1 MPVYGL
7 IWPSLLVAL
16 LLIGT
21 PRSGSAACAGKDF
34 AAVVD
39 KSGAAL
45 RAFNAEA
52 LPKLQEKLKQLKIK
66 KGWNDADYKQKALYS
81 VRDERT
87 AKLDAEAEDLI
98 LKIDA
103 LGGPTKGAADCAKL
117 TQLETAGTEL
127 LAVMKAKSDHTL
139 GKLDAAIAGKKTTK
153 GASGP
158 KAEKAL
164 PKSIANSA
172 AQKWATQP
180 NPEASAKPP
189 VVTLEPGPSFAMLET
204 LPPDQAG
211 YTIDEIR
218 DISRGFFGTISTEL
232 GSVIE
237 YAFSR
242 AGRPDGYVLGTEGG
256 GAFLAGVRYGSG
268 TLYLHTGGSEKVFWH
283 GPSIG
288 YDFGGEG
295 SRTMFLI
302 YRLGGAPALY
312 RTFTGIDGSAY
323 FIGGVGITFLKGGP
337 VLMAPIRTGLGFRLG
352 ANIGYIRFTPRPTWN
367 PF

>member
-1 MPVYGL
+1 MRLEQLV
-7 IWPSLLVAL
+7 WPILLVAL
-16 LLIGT
+16 LFIGT
-21 PRSGSAACAGKDF
+21 SNSSMAACTEKDF
-34 AAVVD
+34 AAAVD

-52 LPKLQEKLKQLKIK
+52 LPKLQGKLKQLQAQN
-66 KGWNDADYKQKALYS
+66 GWSDGEYMEKALFS
-81 VRDERT
+81 VRDERS
-87 AKLDAEAEDLI
+87 ARLDAEAEDLI
-98 LKIDA
+98 LKIDV
-103 LGGPTKGAADCAKL
+103 LGGPTNGVADCSKL
-117 TQLETAGTEL
+117 AELVSAGDKL
-127 LAVMKAKSDHTL
+127 LAVMKEKSDRTL
-139 GKLDAAIAGKKTTK
+139 GRLDAAIAGKKVVK
-153 GASGP
+153 GDSDREARTG
-158 KAEKAL
+158 L
-164 PKSIANSA
+164 PKDVATST
-172 AQKWATQP
+172 AQKWATQT
-180 NPEASAKPP
+180 NPTASVEPS
-189 VVTLEPGPSFAMLET
+189 VVTLEPGPSVANLEP
-204 LPPDQAG
+204 LPPDLAG

-237 YAFSR
+237 YAFSK

-337 VLMAPIRTGLGFRLG
+337 ALMAPIRTGLGLRLG
-352 ANIGYIRFTPRPTWN
+352 ANIGYLRFTPRATWN